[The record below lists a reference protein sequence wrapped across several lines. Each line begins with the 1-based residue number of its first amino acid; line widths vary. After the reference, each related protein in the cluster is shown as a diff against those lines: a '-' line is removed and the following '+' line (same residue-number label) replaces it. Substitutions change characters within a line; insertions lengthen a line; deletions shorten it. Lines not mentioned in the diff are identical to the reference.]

1 MREFEPVFDPRS
13 RKVVGYEVLYRGV
26 EDREKFFSTCTEQQ
40 DLEIFLGHV
49 DEIRRVRQNGYLY
62 FVNIFAS
69 TLLTYWDM
77 IEKECGDLK
86 GQLVLEIS
94 EKKNICPKELKEIS
108 ERLGFL
114 LSLDDFG
121 CGWSSMECA
130 IKLRPDFVKVDMKQL
145 EEVFPLVVKIVRT
158 LKATLIVERVENAK
172 DFLEVCRYRYK
183 GVFLQGRI
191 LDEILV

>member
-1 MREFEPVFDPRS
+1 MREFEPIFDLRS

-40 DLEIFLGHV
+40 DLEIFLGNV
-49 DEIRRVRQNGYLY
+49 EEIRRVRENVHLY

-69 TLLTYWDM
+69 TLLTYWDV
-77 IEKECGDLK
+77 IEKECSDLK
-86 GQLVLEIS
+86 GSLVLEIS
-94 EKKNICPKELKEIS
+94 EKKSILSRELHEIS

-114 LSLDDFG
+114 ISLDDFG
-121 CGWSSMECA
+121 CGWSSIECA

-145 EEVFPLVVKIVRT
+145 TEVFPLVVRMVRT

-172 DFLEVCRYRYK
+172 DLLEVSRYK
-183 GVFLQGRI
+183 EALLQGRI
-191 LDEILV
+191 LNEILV

>member
-1 MREFEPVFDPRS
+1 MREFEPIFDPRS
-13 RKVVGYEVLYRGV
+13 RKVIGYEVLYRGV

-40 DLEIFLGHV
+40 DLEIFLGNV
-49 DEIRRVRQNGYLY
+49 EEIRRVREDGKLY

-77 IEKECGDLK
+77 IERECGDLK
-86 GQLVLEIS
+86 SNLVLEIS
-94 EKKNICPKELKEIS
+94 EKKSIRLRELKEIS

-114 LSLDDFG
+114 ISLDDFG
-121 CGWSSMECA
+121 CGWSSIECA
-130 IKLRPDFVKVDMKQL
+130 IRLKPHFVKADMKQL
-145 EEVFPLVVKIVRT
+145 EEVFPLVVKIVKT

-172 DFLEVCRYRYK
+172 DLLEVSRYK

-191 LDEILV
+191 LEEILV